1 VGEGPFPTEDL
12 GPEGLQMV
20 NRGQEYGATTGR
32 QRRCGW
38 FDAVIARYAAR
49 LNSLTELFLTKLDV
63 LSEFDSIKVC
73 VGYQFEGEKFESFPP
88 HQTIFHKAEPIY
100 EEVPGW
106 RSDIGSAR
114 TWEDLPVE
122 AQNYVG
128 RIEELVGVPVA
139 HISVGAE
146 ATETVTR
153 HQP

>member
-1 VGEGPFPTEDL
+1 
-12 GPEGLQMV
+12 MV

-63 LSEFDSIKVC
+63 LSEFDTIKIC
-73 VGYQFEGEKFESFPP
+73 VGYEYEGEKYESFPP

-100 EEVPGW
+100 EQVAGW

-114 TWEDLPVE
+114 SWDDLPQE
-122 AQNYVG
+122 AQDYVR
-128 RIEELVGVPVA
+128 RIEDLVGVPVA
-139 HISVGAE
+139 NISVGAE
-146 ATETVTR
+146 ATETVSR
-153 HQP
+153 HRP